1 LATAV
6 SVAGKVMW
14 TKNMTT
20 FHSTMGAI
28 TSDGKHVLLVRGQ
41 TPGCGSDKVSKIVIA
56 TGEEVWSGKTG
67 PGCGVGNVQAA
78 ALTIDASGTA
88 W

>member
-1 LATAV
+1 MT
-6 SVAGKVMW
+6 GKVLW

-28 TSDGKHVLLVRGQ
+28 TSDGKHVLLVSGP
-41 TPGCGSDKVSKIVIA
+41 TPGCSSDKVSKLVII
-56 TGEEVWSGKTG
+56 TGEEVWPYKTG
-67 PGCGVGNVQAA
+67 HGCGVGNVDAA